1 MIVDLHNHTQLCNH
15 AEGEMEAYVQKAIE
29 AKTLFFG
36 FSDHAPMNLDQ
47 EYRMTLAQMREY
59 EDSVLT
65 LKEKYADKIEIL
77 LGYEVDFLPGYMEP
91 SVLNASVDYLIGSV
105 HFIGKWGFDNPEFI
119 GEYSSR
125 NIDEIW
131 QDYFD
136 AIEEMA
142 KSGYFDIVGHLDL
155 IKIFKFMP
163 TKNILDIAN
172 NALIAIKHSGMSI
185 EINAAGLRKP
195 IAQTY
200 PSIELLQKIKEMDI
214 DISFGS
220 DAHAPSQV
228 AMFDDEILKIIKNI
242 GFTQFAYYKNRKKYF
257 VNIPYV

>member
-1 MIVDLHNHTQLCNH
+1 
-15 AEGEMEAYVQKAIE
+15 
-29 AKTLFFG
+29 
-36 FSDHAPMNLDQ
+36 
-47 EYRMTLAQMREY
+47 LA
-59 EDSVLT
+59 ST
-65 LKEKYADKIEIL
+65 A
-77 LGYEVDFLPGYMEP
+77 
-91 SVLNASVDYLIGSV
+91 
-105 HFIGKWGFDNPEFI
+105 
-119 GEYSSR
+119 R
-125 NIDEIW
+125 NIDEW

-142 KSGYFDIVGHLDL
+142 QSGHFDIVGHLDL

-172 NALIAIKHSGMSI
+172 NALIAIKKSGMSI

-200 PSIELLQKIKEMDI
+200 PSTELLQKIKEMGI
-214 DISFGS
+214 DITFGS

-228 AMFDDEILKIIKNI
+228 ALFDEEILKTIQKI
-242 GFTQFAYYKNRKKYF
+242 GFTQFTYYKNRKKYF